1 MASENI
7 IMAMVKA
14 GGNRQVRAY
23 YQGNVAEDARPEL
36 HWTPLPS
43 PSLLRHKKAPGYHF
57 QSRYNVGI
65 RPLEVLLTPPS
76 PHLLFDC

>member
-14 GGNRQVRAY
+14 GGNRQVRAC
-23 YQGNVAEDARPEL
+23 YQGNVPEDARPEL

-43 PSLLRHKKAPGYHF
+43 VGAGPHFLSVGAGKSTLLSLSESVQR
-57 QSRYNVGI
+57 
-65 RPLEVLLTPPS
+65 
-76 PHLLFDC
+76 